1 MSFVGEPL
9 GGSHDTSYDTCRIRA
24 LPKQRFPFRTLR
36 IVLPWMCDREHNGKN
51 SLLILFQKRKG
62 SSPI

>member
-1 MSFVGEPL
+1 MILRMTHVASGP
-9 GGSHDTSYDTCRIRA
+9 S
-24 LPKQRFPFRTLR
+24 KQHFPFRTLR

-62 SSPI
+62 ISPI